1 MTAPWMG
8 VAIEALVAVLLVMTI
23 AFCWRLNTRLARLRA
38 DEQAMKET
46 IGELIGATETAER
59 AIGIL
64 KDMVGECDRSLGQRL
79 NAANM
84 AATEIAAQIRA
95 GETVLNRIALIT
107 EAARRQPALSTEPS
121 TRDRGFASPAHA
133 PVAFAVHDPN
143 ETAMHPLYEKRG
155 STARAAAAVAEALA
169 ERARLRARGDAA

>member
-1 MTAPWMG
+1 MTSPWMG
-8 VAIEALVAVLLVMTI
+8 MAIEGLVAVLLVLTI
-23 AFCWRLNTRLARLRA
+23 AYCWTLNGRLARLQA
-38 DEQAMKET
+38 DEKSMRQT
-46 IGELIGATETAER
+46 IGELIGATDSAER

-79 NAANM
+79 SAANM

-107 EAARRQPALSTEPS
+107 EAARRQPALSPDPAVREPNFS
-121 TRDRGFASPAHA
+121 SPAHA
-133 PVAFAVHDPN
+133 PVAFAVNDPN
-143 ETAMHPLYEKRG
+143 ETPMHPLYGQRG

-169 ERARLRARGDAA
+169 ERARLRARGEAA